1 MVPLNGEAVEGGNS
15 AAYSSGMAPPTRR
28 SSPKTAI
35 RLRILLKGHMPVIWR
50 RLLVPGEIK
59 LSKLHSIFQAA
70 MGWEDYHLHVLEI
83 GGLAYGPPDEEPDEE
98 ELDEDSAVLSEV
110 VEAPM
115 RFSYRYDFGD
125 DWRHEVVV
133 ESVEPVPLILKFAT
147 CVDGQRACPPED
159 CGGTGGF
166 ERLVEAFRNPDSSE
180 AVDYRQWLGRPF
192 DPEAF
197 SVAAT
202 NATLQ
207 RVR

>member
-1 MVPLNGEAVEGGNS
+1 
-15 AAYSSGMAPPTRR
+15 MAPQTRR

-35 RLRILLKGHMPVIWR
+35 RLRISLKEHMPAIWR

-70 MGWEDYHLHVLEI
+70 MGWEDYHLHLLEI
-83 GGLAYGPPDEEPDEE
+83 GDRTYGPPDDESDGE
-98 ELDEDSAVLSEV
+98 ELDEDSVVFSEL

-115 RFSYRYDFGD
+115 RFSYSYDFGD
-125 DWRHEVVV
+125 DWLHEVVV

-159 CGGTGGF
+159 CGGVGGF
-166 ERLVEAFRNPDSSE
+166 KRLVEALRNPDSSE

-192 DPEAF
+192 DPEEF

-202 NATLQ
+202 NAALQ